1 MDPKILSRTFSHL
14 FTATVGKKKLA
25 SIVSG
30 ILTSR
35 RMIKIHLELRAMAV
49 HLDQDK
55 FSSTL
60 LNFHLNAACLIQA
73 SGRGINNG
81 ADSLR

>member
-1 MDPKILSRTFSHL
+1 MWE
-14 FTATVGKKKLA
+14 LA
-25 SIVSG
+25 NIVSG

-35 RMIKIHLELRAMAV
+35 RMIKTHLELRATAV

-73 SGRGINNG
+73 AGRTVNNG
-81 ADSLR
+81 ADSLMFLV

>member
-1 MDPKILSRTFSHL
+1 MWELTN
-14 FTATVGKKKLA
+14 
-25 SIVSG
+25 IVSG

-35 RMIKIHLELRAMAV
+35 GMIKIHLELRAMAV

-55 FSSTL
+55 FPSTL

-73 SGRGINNG
+73 AGTAINNR
-81 ADSLR
+81 ADSLRCF

>member
-1 MDPKILSRTFSHL
+1 M
-14 FTATVGKKKLA
+14 
-25 SIVSG
+25 SG

-35 RMIKIHLELRAMAV
+35 GMIKIHLELRAMAV
-49 HLDQDK
+49 YLDQNK

-73 SGRGINNG
+73 AGRAINNG
-81 ADSLR
+81 ADSLSQMFLV

>member
-1 MDPKILSRTFSHL
+1 MDPKILSRTFSLL
-14 FTATVGKKKLA
+14 FTATVGKKQLA

-55 FSSTL
+55 FS
-60 LNFHLNAACLIQA
+60 FHLAEFSSKCSMLNP
-73 SGRGINNG
+73 GFRE
-81 ADSLR
+81 RY